1 MGKQIFYGDDARQR
15 VLAGA
20 EMLYEA
26 VKVTLSP
33 KGGNVVIKKNFGIT
47 VTHDGVTVAENVDLP
62 DTAETLGYSVG
73 ADLIKEASGK
83 LNKMVGDGTT
93 SVTVLTYNIMAE
105 ANKLI
110 AAGYSPMEIRLHL
123 EAVAKELQ
131 KKLQKLIV
139 TVDEQKVEQ
148 VAAISAGSPELGKLI
163 ATVANTIGKDGKIAV
178 EAGKGLE
185 VEHEI
190 RDGYTF
196 ERGYFSPFFMT
207 DRARQEAVLERPA
220 IYITSKKL
228 KSEDDLIAIVTELA
242 KLNKKELVIIA
253 DDVDGEALNL
263 LVLNKLK
270 GMYNV
275 VAVKAPAF
283 GDNRRPALEDTAV
296 VVGADVIDEQLAEH
310 EDMFGT
316 ADKVIV
322 TKDSCTIIN
331 GHSDEQELKDRVA
344 SLEKEI
350 TEADS
355 EYTKDLLR
363 ARIANIYS
371 KVAVIKVGGASET
384 EIDEKKYRIDDA
396 VAAVKAA
403 MDGGIVAGGGVT
415 LVNLAAGIRI
425 KGNECEK
432 ATRRMLQKA
441 MKQPFVN
448 IMINADLPSET
459 LLAAVEAAEPG
470 TGVNVMQGA
479 ELVNMIDNGVIDP
492 ANVTKEVLAS
502 SISIASTAITMGAL
516 VIETADE

>member
-1 MGKQIFYGDDARQR
+1 MSKQIFYGDEARQR
-15 VLAGA
+15 VLRGA
-20 EMLYEA
+20 ELLYEA

-33 KGGNVVIKKNFGIT
+33 KGGNVVIKKNHGIT

-62 DTAETLGYSVG
+62 DTPDTLGYSVG

-83 LNKMVGDGTT
+83 LNKQVGDGTT

-110 AAGYSPMEIRLHL
+110 SAGYNPQEIRAEL
-123 EAVAKELQ
+123 EKSGKEILKQ
-131 KKLQKLIV
+131 LEKLIV
-139 TVDEQKVEQ
+139 KVDDKKIEQ
-148 VAAISAGSPELGKLI
+148 VATISAGSAVLGKLI
-163 ATVANTIGKDGKIAV
+163 ATVANTIGKDGKITV

-190 RDGYTF
+190 RDGFTF

-207 DRARQEAVLERPA
+207 DRARQEAVLEKPA
-220 IYITSKKL
+220 IYVTTKKL
-228 KSEDDLIAIVTELA
+228 KSEDDLLAIIKPLVEL
-242 KLNKKELVIIA
+242 KKKDLVIIA

-296 VVGADVIDEQLAEH
+296 VVGAELIDDMVSES
-310 EDMFGT
+310 EDMFGY
-316 ADKVIV
+316 ADKVIA

-331 GHSDEQELKDRVA
+331 GENDPAELKDRIT
-344 SLEKEI
+344 SLEKDI

-363 ARIANIYS
+363 ARIANLYG

-396 VAAVKAA
+396 VAATKAA
-403 MDGGIVAGGGVT
+403 LDGGIVAGGGVT
-415 LVNLAAGIRI
+415 LVNLAAKI
-425 KGNECEK
+425 KVRGNEVEK
-432 ATRRMLQKA
+432 ATRRMLIRA
-441 MKQPFVN
+441 MQQPFVN
-448 IMINADLPSET
+448 IMKNANFNSET
-459 LLAAVEAAEPG
+459 LLAAVQAAEPG
-470 TGVNVMQGA
+470 VGINVMQGDT
-479 ELVNMIDNGVIDP
+479 LVNMIDNGVIDP
-492 ANVTKEVLAS
+492 ANVTKEVISS

-516 VIETADE
+516 VIETAEE

>member
-15 VLAGA
+15 VLKGA
-20 EMLYEA
+20 EMLYDA

-62 DTAETLGYSVG
+62 DTPETLGYSVG

-83 LNKMVGDGTT
+83 LNKSVGDGTT

-123 EAVAKELQ
+123 ETVSKELQ

-139 TVDEQKVEQ
+139 TVDEQKVEH
-148 VAAISAGSPELGKLI
+148 VATISAGSAELGKLI
-163 ATVANTIGKDGKIAV
+163 AGIANQMGKDGKITV
-178 EAGKGLE
+178 EAGKGFE

-190 RDGYTF
+190 RDGFTF
-196 ERGYFSPFFMT
+196 DRGFFSPFFQT
-207 DRARQEAVLERPA
+207 DRTRQEAVVEKPMV
-220 IYITSKKL
+220 YVTTKKL
-228 KSEDDLIAIVTELA
+228 KSEEDLLAIIKPLVEL
-242 KLNKKELVIIA
+242 KKKDLVIIA
-253 DDVDGEALNL
+253 DEVDGEALNL

-283 GDNRRPALEDTAV
+283 GDQRRPALEDIATIT
-296 VVGADVIDEQLAEH
+296 GAELIDDMNEEN
-310 EDMFGT
+310 EEMFGT
-316 ADKVIV
+316 ADKVVV

-331 GHSDEQELKDRVA
+331 GGGDDSSIQERVK
-344 SLEKEI
+344 SIDLDIK
-350 TEADS
+350 EADS
-355 EYTKDLLR
+355 EYEKEKLQ
-363 ARIANIYS
+363 ARKANIYG
-371 KVAVIKVGGASET
+371 KVAVIKVGGMSET

-403 MDGGIVAGGGVT
+403 LEGGIVAGGGVT

-432 ATRRMLQKA
+432 ATRRMLAEA

-448 IMINADLPSET
+448 IMKNANFKSESM
-459 LLAAVEAAEPG
+459 LAAVEAAEPG
-470 TGVNVMQGA
+470 VGVNVMQGTG
-479 ELVNMIDNGVIDP
+479 LVNMIDNGVIDP

-516 VIETADE
+516 VIEEEE

>member
-1 MGKQIFYGDDARQR
+1 MGKTILYGDEARQR
-15 VLAGA
+15 VLKGA

-33 KGGNVVIKKNFGIT
+33 KGGNVVIKKNYGIT

-62 DTAETLGYSVG
+62 DTPETLGYSVG

-83 LNKMVGDGTT
+83 LNKAVGDGTT

-110 AAGYSPMEIRLHL
+110 AAGYSPMEIRTHL
-123 EAVAKELQ
+123 EAVSKELQ
-131 KKLQKLIV
+131 KKLEKLIV
-139 TVDEQKVEQ
+139 TVDEKKVEH
-148 VAAISAGSPELGKLI
+148 VATISAGSAELGKMI
-163 ATVANTIGKDGKIAV
+163 AGIANEMGKDGKITV
-178 EAGKGLE
+178 EAGKGFE

-190 RDGYTF
+190 RDGFTF

-207 DRARQEAVLERPA
+207 DRARQEAVIEKPL
-220 IYITSKKL
+220 IYVTTKKL
-228 KSEDDLIAIVTELA
+228 KSEEDLLAVIKPLVEL
-242 KLNKKELVIIA
+242 KKKELVIIA
-253 DDVDGEALNL
+253 DEVDGEALNL

-283 GDNRRPALEDTAV
+283 GDQRRLALEDITV
-296 VVGADVIDEQLAEH
+296 VTGAELVDDMNEEST
-310 EDMFGT
+310 DMFGT
-316 ADKVIV
+316 ADKVVV

-331 GHSDEQELKDRVA
+331 GGGYTDTIDEHVVGLKKEYLKA
-344 SLEKEI
+344 ESELEKDKLN
-350 TEADS
+350 T
-355 EYTKDLLR
+355 
-363 ARIANIYS
+363 RIANIYG
-371 KVAVIKVGGASET
+371 KVAVIKVGGMSET

-403 MDGGIVAGGGVT
+403 LEGGIVAGGGVT
-415 LVNLAAGIRI
+415 LVNLANDIRI
-425 KGNECEK
+425 KGDECEK
-432 ATRRMLQKA
+432 ATRRMLAEA

-448 IMINADLPSET
+448 IMKNANFKSET
-459 LLAAVEAAEPG
+459 MLAAVEAAEPG
-470 TGVNVMQGA
+470 IGVNVMQGTD
-479 ELVNMIDNGVIDP
+479 LVNMIDNGVIDP

-516 VIETADE
+516 VIEDKE